1 MTKKTNYQPAE
12 LLASLHPLASQLTP
26 RQKDDLLANCSIM
39 EVKRGASIYG
49 EGETVSCLY
58 CLLAGAVKIYMTGE
72 KGRGQIVRLVKP
84 LDLFGFRTMFSTD
97 KYTTSCVA
105 LKDAVVCAIPVNRIY
120 AYMKSNTALADFF
133 LRLLSFDVIDSD
145 ARYVR
150 FSQKHLR
157 GRLAETLL
165 YLAHYFGLKDDGQTL
180 SVDLSREDL
189 ANFSFMTTA
198 NAIRTLSAFAS
209 EKLVELKQREIK
221 LLDIEQIRFVRE
233 HS

>member
-1 MTKKTNYQPAE
+1 
-12 LLASLHPLASQLTP
+12 
-26 RQKDDLLANCSIM
+26 
-39 EVKRGASIYG
+39 
-49 EGETVSCLY
+49 
-58 CLLAGAVKIYMTGE
+58 
-72 KGRGQIVRLVKP
+72 
-84 LDLFGFRTMFSTD
+84 MFSTD

-105 LKDAVVCAIPVNRIY
+105 LKDAVVCAIPANRIY

-157 GRLAETLL
+157 GRLSETLL

>member
-1 MTKKTNYQPAE
+1 MTKKTSYQPAE
-12 LLASLHPLASQLTP
+12 LLASLHSLASQLAP
-26 RQKDDLLANCSIM
+26 DQKDDLLANCSIM
-39 EVKRGASIYG
+39 DVKRGASIYE
-49 EGETVSCLY
+49 EGDDVTCLF
-58 CLLAGAVKIYMTGE
+58 CLLAGAVKIYMKGE

-84 LDLFGFRTMFSTD
+84 RDLFGFRTMFSAET
-97 KYTTSCVA
+97 YTTSCVA
-105 LKDAVVCAIPVNRIY
+105 LKDAVVCAIPISRIL
-120 AYMKSNTALADFF
+120 AYMKINGALANFF

-165 YLAHYFGLKDDGQTL
+165 YLAHYFGLKNDGQTL
-180 SVDLSREDL
+180 SVDLSREEL

-221 LLDIEQIRFVRE
+221 LLDIDRLKFVRE